1 MLGIILKNLGKIVQ
15 KNNILADNNI
25 KKLLFKLSLPAT
37 IGMIV
42 MALYNVV
49 DTIFVG
55 RGVGSLGIAALAIV
69 FPIQMIVMAIG
80 QLLGMGGAS
89 VVSRSLGEGNIRKA
103 NSVIGTIFTTTVIF
117 SVIITIVFLIFKE
130 QLLVL
135 FGASEGIYPYAKDY
149 YEIIVFASIL
159 FITAM
164 STNSLVRAE
173 GHAKVAMN
181 SMMIGAVLNIILD
194 PIFIFSLDMGVRG
207 AAIATV
213 ISQFIAVIY
222 IIRFINSG
230 KSILKVKFIHLRVKL
245 PILREIFVIGISS
258 FMRNVAGSLV
268 FALFNRA
275 LGANGGDL
283 AIAAYGIVQRFLR
296 FLVMPTIGIAQGLQP
311 IAGYNYGA
319 GRFDKVREVSRIAII
334 WATGV
339 ASFGFLV
346 AQLFPNQMMM
356 IFTDDP
362 ELIAIGANAM
372 HLMMLMTPLVG
383 FQIVGTT
390 IFQALGKALPSLI
403 LSMSR
408 EIIFLIPLILILPK
422 FWGLNG
428 IWLTL
433 PISDV
438 LSFALTGIMFYGLL
452 NHLKKPRELSL
463 QAEETEFR

>member
-1 MLGIILKNLGKIVQ
+1 MQ
-15 KNNILADNNI
+15 NNNVLADRDI

-37 IGMIV
+37 AGMIV

-55 RGVGSLGIAALAIV
+55 RGVGALGIAGLSIV
-69 FPIQMIVMAIG
+69 FPIQMIVMAFG

-103 NSVIGTIFTTTVIF
+103 NSVVGTIFSSTLIF
-117 SVIITIVFLIFKE
+117 SVIITIGFLVFKE
-130 QLLVL
+130 QLLIL

-164 STNSLVRAE
+164 SINNLVRAE

-181 SMMIGAVLNIILD
+181 TMVIGAVLNIILD
-194 PIFIFSLDMGVRG
+194 PIFIFTFNMGVRG
-207 AAIATV
+207 AAWATV
-213 ISQFIAVIY
+213 ISQFIAVVY

-230 KSILKVKFIHLRVKL
+230 KSILKIKIEHLKVKL
-245 PILREIFVIGISS
+245 PILKEIFAIGISS

-296 FLVMPTIGIAQGLQP
+296 LLVMPTIGIAQGMQP

-319 GRFDKVREVSRIAII
+319 GRFDKVREVNKIAII
-334 WATGV
+334 WATCV
-339 ASFGFLV
+339 ASFGFFV
-346 AQLFPNQMMM
+346 AQLFPSQMMM

-362 ELIAIGANAM
+362 ELIAMGANAM
-372 HLMMLMTPLVG
+372 RLMMLLIPVVG
-383 FQIVGTT
+383 FHIVGTT
-390 IFQALGKALPSLI
+390 IFQALGKALPSFI

-408 EIIFLIPLILILPK
+408 EILFLIPLILVLPK

-428 IWLTL
+428 IWLTM
-433 PISDV
+433 PISDI
-438 LSFALTGIMFYGLL
+438 LSFILTAIMFYNLVK
-452 NHLKKPRELSL
+452 HLKKQGEPSL
-463 QAEETEFR
+463 QTGYTIN

>member
-1 MLGIILKNLGKIVQ
+1 MQN
-15 KNNILADNNI
+15 NNILADNNI
-25 KKLLFKLSLPAT
+25 KKLLLKLSVPAT
-37 IGMIV
+37 AGMIV

-55 RGVGSLGIAALAIV
+55 RGVGALGIAGLSIV
-69 FPIQMIVMAIG
+69 FPIQMIVMAFG

-89 VVSRSLGEGNIRKA
+89 VVSRSLGEKNIHKA
-103 NSVIGTIFTTTVIF
+103 NSVVGTIFSSTAIF
-117 SVIITIVFLIFKE
+117 SVIITIGFLVFKE

-181 SMMIGAVLNIILD
+181 TMIIGAVLNIILD
-194 PIFIFSLDMGVRG
+194 PIFIFTFNMGVRG
-207 AAIATV
+207 AAWATV
-213 ISQFIAVIY
+213 
-222 IIRFINSG
+222 
-230 KSILKVKFIHLRVKL
+230 
-245 PILREIFVIGISS
+245 ISS

-296 FLVMPTIGIAQGLQP
+296 LLVMPTIGIAQGMQP

-319 GRFDKVREVSRIAII
+319 GRFDKVREVNKIAII
-334 WATGV
+334 WATCV
-339 ASFGFLV
+339 ASFGFFI
-346 AQLFPNQMMM
+346 AQLFPSQMMI

-362 ELIAIGANAM
+362 ELIAMGANAM
-372 HLMMLMTPLVG
+372 RLMMLLIPVVG
-383 FQIVGTT
+383 FHIVGTT
-390 IFQALGKALPSLI
+390 IFQALGKALPSFI

-408 EIIFLIPLILILPK
+408 EILFLIPLILVLPK

-428 IWLTL
+428 IWLTM
-433 PISDV
+433 PISDI
-438 LSFALTGIMFYGLL
+438 LSFILTAILFYNLVK
-452 NHLKKPRELSL
+452 HLKKPKELIL
-463 QAEETEFR
+463 QTGSTIN